1 MVLTTDTIKRRYKNG
16 GTGGKK
22 GRPHKK
28 EHWRAREKR
37 LKMEAA
43 AAREAQTSKLRSSAN
58 VVTHDIMDVDN
69 QSAVP
74 DKPPRARNTS
84 ARKAPPIAITTR
96 ARSRHCHPASIRGFN
111 CLEDAWSWGRG

>member
-43 AAREAQTSKLRSSAN
+43 AAREAQTSNLRSSAN
-58 VVTHDIMDVDN
+58 VVTRDIMDVDN

-74 DKPPRARNTS
+74 DKPPRARKATTR

-96 ARSRHCHPASIRGFN
+96 ARS
-111 CLEDAWSWGRG
+111 